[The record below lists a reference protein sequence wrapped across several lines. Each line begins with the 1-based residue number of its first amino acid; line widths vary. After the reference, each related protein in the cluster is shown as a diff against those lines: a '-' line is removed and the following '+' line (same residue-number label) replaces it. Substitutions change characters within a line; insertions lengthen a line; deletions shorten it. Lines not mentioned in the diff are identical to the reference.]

1 MYFDDAQFHTLPW
14 CFAMQFANL
23 HAGTS
28 FQELCLLLI
37 AHVPS
42 QWHGVGIAC
51 LSEFSLRVIVVY
63 FLVWHEIA

>member
-1 MYFDDAQFHTLPW
+1 MYFDDAQFHTLSC
-14 CFAMQFANL
+14 CFAMQFVNF
-23 HAGTS
+23 HVGTS

-51 LSEFSLRVIVVY
+51 LSEFSLRVIVVCC
-63 FLVWHEIA
+63 LVRPEIA